1 MAYSGKVEIFSDMQT
16 RAHFRRWAAGRDEH
30 IHGRRRG
37 EKRRA
42 EQDLELI
49 RAAAEEEIDPWYAM
63 SLEAH
68 RLQERAEYEAQ
79 VTATAASISSQTLS
93 TESQPDDSQCLEDTL
108 PLAGYDDDDD
118 DADCT
123 DSWPE
128 IDDEGRLP
136 ADYLAPPLI
145 EVAEPKNPLEATALL
160 SKFRPARMSKQD
172 LAKLLDARADPN
184 ITLTGDVHP
193 LMKVMTFA
201 NHESVGPMREALLS
215 AGAIEDKETKE
226 RWEIWQRAD
235 ACEASWMRSFHHD
248 PR

>member
-1 MAYSGKVEIFSDMQT
+1 MAYSGEVKVLSDMQV
-16 RAHFRRWAAGRDEH
+16 RAHFRRWAVGRNEH
-30 IHGRRRG
+30 IYGPRRG

-63 SLEAH
+63 SVEAH
-68 RLQERAEYEAQ
+68 RLQERAKLEAE
-79 VTATAASISSQTLS
+79 VAVIAASISSQTLS
-93 TESQPDDSQCLEDTL
+93 TESQPDDSQCFEDTL
-108 PLAGYDDDDD
+108 PLAEYDDA

-128 IDDEGRLP
+128 MP
-136 ADYLAPPLI
+136 ADYVGPPLI
-145 EVAEPKNPLEATALL
+145 EVAKPKDPLEATALL

-172 LAKLLDARADPN
+172 LVKLLDARADPN
-184 ITLTGDVHP
+184 ITPTGDVHP

-215 AGAIEDKETKE
+215 AGAIEDEEAKE
-226 RWEIWQRAD
+226 RWEIRKLAD
-235 ACEASWMRSFHHD
+235 ACEVSWMRSFYHD

>member
-1 MAYSGKVEIFSDMQT
+1 MLHSGTIQIVNNTQM
-16 RAHFRRWAAGRDEH
+16 RAHFQRRSVGRKED
-30 IHGRRRG
+30 IYGPRRG
-37 EKRRA
+37 EKRKA
-42 EQDLELI
+42 EEDLESI
-49 RAAAEEEIDPWYAM
+49 RAVAEEGLDPWHAM
-63 SLEAH
+63 SVEAH
-68 RLQERAEYEAQ
+68 RLQERVEYEAQ

-93 TESQPDDSQCLEDTL
+93 TESQPDDSQCFEDTL
-108 PLAGYDDDDD
+108 PLTGYDDD

-215 AGAIEDKETKE
+215 AGAIEDEEAKE
-226 RWEIWQRAD
+226 RWEIRKLAD
-235 ACEASWMRSFHHD
+235 ACEVSWMRSFYHD

>member
-1 MAYSGKVEIFSDMQT
+1 MACPGKVEIISDTQM
-16 RAHFRRWAAGRDEH
+16 RAHFQRRAAGRKEH
-30 IHGRRRG
+30 IRGPRRG

-49 RAAAEEEIDPWYAM
+49 RAAAEKEIDPWHAM
-63 SLEAH
+63 SVEAH

-79 VTATAASISSQTLS
+79 VTAIATSISSQTLS
-93 TESQPDDSQCLEDTL
+93 TESQPDDSQCFEDTL
-108 PLAGYDDDDD
+108 PLTGYDDD

-136 ADYLAPPLI
+136 ADYVGPPLI
-145 EVAEPKNPLEATALL
+145 EVAKPKDPLEATALL

-172 LAKLLDARADPN
+172 LVKLLDARADPN
-184 ITLTGDVHP
+184 ITPTGDVHP

-215 AGAIEDKETKE
+215 AGAIEDEEAKE
-226 RWEIWQRAD
+226 RWEIRKLAD
-235 ACEASWMRSFHHD
+235 ACEVSWMRSFYHD

>member
-1 MAYSGKVEIFSDMQT
+1 MAYPGKVEIISDTQM
-16 RAHFRRWAAGRDEH
+16 RAHFQRRAAGRTEH
-30 IHGRRRG
+30 ICGPRRG

-49 RAAAEEEIDPWYAM
+49 RAAAEEEIDPWHAM
-63 SLEAH
+63 SVEAH
-68 RLQERAEYEAQ
+68 RLQERAKLEAE
-79 VTATAASISSQTLS
+79 VAVTAASISSQTLS

-108 PLAGYDDDDD
+108 PLAGYDD

-160 SKFRPARMSKQD
+160 TSQ
-172 LAKLLDARADPN
+172 N
-184 ITLTGDVHP
+184 Y
-193 LMKVMTFA
+193 
-201 NHESVGPMREALLS
+201 
-215 AGAIEDKETKE
+215 
-226 RWEIWQRAD
+226 
-235 ACEASWMRSFHHD
+235 
-248 PR
+248 